1 VRILHINTENGWRGG
16 ERQTLL
22 TLDAMEARGESVEL
36 FSRLGSELTQA
47 ALAEGFTVHTGIG
60 LLSLFFWLLFNA
72 KNFDVLHAHNAASAS
87 MLAAYRLFGKTL
99 TVFTRRTDFS
109 SRRKRLFRRLK
120 WRLIDQLVAISHSA
134 ALEPIRL
141 GLRPTI
147 IRSAVPQIP
156 PNLLRITQLLNS
168 YRLSGKT
175 LVGTAATFTS
185 DKDPITCIRVA
196 ERVCETNPNVIFLHW
211 GVEGELETI
220 AKNYVSD
227 LGLADRYLFL
237 GFVTNPEEF
246 YSSLSAFLLTSRH
259 EALGTCVLD
268 AMTQRVPVV
277 ATSVGGLRETLAAQR
292 GLLANPGDVETLS
305 HQLIEALTPSR
316 KISEMVDRAY
326 QFVREKH
333 NVDKMADRYLNL
345 YENKLRLSSFQTS
358 STLLDN

>member
-1 VRILHINTENGWRGG
+1 MRILHINTENGWRGG

-22 TLDAMEARGESVEL
+22 TLDAMEARGEAVEL
-36 FSRLGSELTQA
+36 FSRVGSELTQA
-47 ALAEGFTVHTGIG
+47 ALAEGFTVHTGMG
-60 LLSLFFWLLFNA
+60 LLSLFFWLLLNA
-72 KNFDVLHAHNAASAS
+72 KKFDVLHAHNAASAS
-87 MLAAYRLFGKTL
+87 ILAAYRLFGKTL

-109 SRRKRLFRRLK
+109 SQRKRLFRRLK
-120 WRLIDQLVAISHSA
+120 WGRIDQLVAISHSA

-141 GLRPTI
+141 GFRPII
-147 IRSAVPQIP
+147 IRSAVPQIS
-156 PNLLRITQLLNS
+156 PNQLRIAQLLNN

-211 GVEGELETI
+211 GIGGELETI

-227 LGLADRYLFL
+227 LGLANRYLFL

-246 YSSLSAFLLTSRH
+246 YTDLSAFLLTSRY

-277 ATSVGGLRETLAAQR
+277 ATSVGGLQETLAEHR
-292 GLLANPGDVETLS
+292 GLLANSGDVEALS
-305 HQLIEALTPSR
+305 HQLIEALTPS
-316 KISEMVDRAY
+316 KQISEMVDRAY
-326 QFVREKH
+326 QFVRKEH
-333 NVDKMADRYLNL
+333 NVDEMTDHYLDL
-345 YENKLRLSSFQTS
+345 YKKKLK
-358 STLLDN
+358 